1 MKNIIENIKK
11 LDTTCISDAC
21 DRLEI
26 SGSLSSLKP
35 ILPGSK
41 LCGRAFTVKYRPSSG
56 NNSNVGDFLDDLKEG
71 DLAVIDNG
79 GRTDAT
85 VWGDIMSLYS
95 KINGIAG
102 AIINGACRDIPEIKK
117 LGFPIFSAGTNAVTG
132 KGRYEIEYIQKAIYI
147 NNTKI
152 VPGDIIIAD
161 DSGIIC
167 IPENKAEEVYEIAKS
182 INDIEE
188 KIKQAIQSGTPLNV
202 ARNMYNYHNLQKPNT
217 NLDSKK
223 GD

>member
-56 NNSNVGDFLDDLKEG
+56 NNSTVGDFLDDLKEG
-71 DLAVIDNG
+71 NLAVIDNG
-79 GRTDAT
+79 GKTDAT

-152 VPGDIIIAD
+152 VPEDIIIAD

-188 KIKQAIQSGTPLNV
+188 KIKQAIQAGTPLNV

>member
-1 MKNIIENIKK
+1 
-11 LDTTCISDAC
+11 
-21 DRLEI
+21 
-26 SGSLSSLKP
+26 
-35 ILPGSK
+35 
-41 LCGRAFTVKYRPSSG
+41 
-56 NNSNVGDFLDDLKEG
+56 
-71 DLAVIDNG
+71 
-79 GRTDAT
+79 
-85 VWGDIMSLYS
+85 MSLYS

-147 NNTKI
+147 DNTKI

-188 KIKQAIQSGTPLNV
+188 KINQAIQSGKPLNV